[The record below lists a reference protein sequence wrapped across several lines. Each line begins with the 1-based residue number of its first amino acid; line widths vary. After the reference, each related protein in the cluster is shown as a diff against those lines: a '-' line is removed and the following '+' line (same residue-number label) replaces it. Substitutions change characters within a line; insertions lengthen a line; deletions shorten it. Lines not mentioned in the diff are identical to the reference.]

1 MPNINPS
8 SLTIGQVLSA
18 TTKYRIP
25 IYQRDYR
32 WGETEAQELVED
44 LRAYEG
50 ENDSHL
56 FLGTFIFQPAEDDTT
71 LVIDGQQRLT
81 TLCILLIACRMR
93 ARQLGAERLAQVI
106 QERITLIDPTSGESR
121 DCRLIASASI
131 RETFEH
137 IAKFDWDGRFPERIA
152 NKSVRRQV
160 NRLRPIVEFFL
171 GEINHL
177 SRDELSA
184 FLRAV
189 YSSYVVNVS
198 IFNEEQALSIF
209 ERTNARGMNLE
220 ISDLLKNHLFSQ
232 RVENIGDRWTEILEN
247 SDGTIVRLLKQFYVS
262 QRGYVSKP
270 LLYRKLKELSSSR
283 SPDTLTAELLGFSK
297 FYNVARNP
305 NKESTHQYFDEI
317 GFQRISGNQ
326 ERYTAVA
333 ASLSALREFGIVQYI
348 PVAYSFLLLAYRYID
363 ETPEEKARA
372 EDSAK
377 RLVRIIAALEKH
389 HFINNVICERI
400 GNEVERLYADTCGA
414 IAQTKDFP
422 GAADEFLGKLVAKR
436 AGQDEFVSRF
446 VELTYSDSQLPTI
459 CYVFDR
465 LNNQSV
471 NVGQRLEIFIPDKR
485 VLRKSH
491 NIEHFYPQSPRDDA
505 LVDDET
511 RMQRHNIGN
520 LLPLYF
526 RDNSSLSNLSPQEK
540 AFRLRGGMANN
551 IQNLPFV
558 QRFLQTYCG
567 DGFEWNARVISN
579 RAKQLAEE
587 TYKVTGNY

>member
-1 MPNINPS
+1 MPDINPS
-8 SLTIGQVLSA
+8 SLSIGQILSA

-44 LRAYEG
+44 LRAYAG
-50 ENDSHL
+50 ETDSHL
-56 FLGTFIFQPAEDDTT
+56 FLGTFIFQPGGDDTT

-81 TLCILLIACRMR
+81 TLYILLIACRMR
-93 ARQLGAERLAQVI
+93 ARQLGADKLATVI

-137 IAKFDWDGRFPERIA
+137 IAKFDWDGAFPERIG
-152 NKSVRRQV
+152 NRSVRRQV
-160 NRLRPIVEFFL
+160 NRLRPILEFFL
-171 GEINHL
+171 GQLNDL
-177 SRDELSA
+177 SRNELGA
-184 FLRAV
+184 FLGAV

-198 IFNEEQALSIF
+198 ISNEEQALSIF

-220 ISDLLKNHLFSQ
+220 ISDLLKNHLFAQ
-232 RVENIGDRWTEILEN
+232 RVSNIEDRWAEILDN

-270 LLYRKLKELSSSR
+270 LLYRKLKELSTSM
-283 SPDTLTAELLGFSK
+283 SPDTLTAELLQFSK

-305 NKESTHQYFDEI
+305 TKESTQQYFDEI
-317 GFQRISGNQ
+317 EFKKISGNQ
-326 ERYTAVA
+326 ERYTSIA
-333 ASLSALREFGIVQYI
+333 ASISALREFGIVQYI
-348 PVAYSFLLLAYRYID
+348 PLAYAFLLLAFRYID
-363 ETPEEKARA
+363 DAPEEKVRA

-377 RLVRIIAALEKH
+377 RLVRLIAAFEKH
-389 HFINNVICERI
+389 HFVNNVICERI

-414 IAQTKDFP
+414 IATTKDFP
-422 GAADEFLGKLVAKR
+422 KAADEFLTKLTAKR
-436 AGQDEFVSRF
+436 AGRDEFVSRF
-446 VELTYSDSQLPTI
+446 VELTYSDSQLATI
-459 CYVFDR
+459 CYIFDR
-465 LNNQSV
+465 LNNQGI
-471 NVGQRLEIFIPDKR
+471 NAGQRLEIFIPDKR

-491 NIEHFYPQSPRDDA
+491 NIEHFYPQSPRDTA
-505 LVDDET
+505 LVGDET
-511 RMQRHNIGN
+511 KSQVHNIGN

-540 AFRLRGGMANN
+540 ARRLQGDMASN

-567 DGFEWNARVISN
+567 DGFEWNANIISA
-579 RAKQLAEE
+579 RARHLAEE
-587 TYKVTGNY
+587 TYNATGHY